1 MHLVTQAPTT
11 PLADRSTTCVAGSR
25 SSSPGWCPV
34 VDAARSK
41 PTAPADPAEVVRRL
55 EDEITADTEATAE
68 PTAADHNQ
76 AVPGVDEPPD

>member
-1 MHLVTQAPTT
+1 
-11 PLADRSTTCVAGSR
+11 
-25 SSSPGWCPV
+25 V

-68 PTAADHNQ
+68 PTTPDHNET
-76 AVPGVDEPPD
+76 VPGIDEPPD